1 MEEGESFAAAD
12 ANGAITVTVSTV
24 TETRELAALPT
35 EAVYDAISAA
45 FGSLPWQVEEVLLGD
60 EAVSPGDSFEDWG
73 IAVTLYPPLCCCP
86 AADRPPHPRGSWA
99 SVHSDSHLI
108 SLPRMAAGSPCP
120 CPVPSPCAL
129 RWGRHITGFIAAC

>member
-1 MEEGESFAAAD
+1 MEEGESSAVSAD
-12 ANGAITVTVSTV
+12 TNGAITVTVSTV

-35 EAVYDAISAA
+35 EAVYDAIAAA
-45 FGSLPWQVEEVLLGD
+45 FGCLLLQVQEVLLGD
-60 EAVSPGDSFEDWG
+60 EAVSPGESFEDWG
-73 IAVTLYPPLCCCP
+73 IAVTLMYPPLCCCP
-86 AADRPPHPRGSWA
+86 GSWA